1 MRLVDITERIDPLV
15 ATPAVGHHRRS
26 WLDVGSD
33 EGVERVGRSVGED
46 GHAAAAKAFWPSAL
60 DCDANQDLFSFLATA
75 AQSWLL
81 ATEVRLVHLHRARQT
96 VPAGSDK
103 HRAQPRCSSA
113 HAVGY
118 EPISSSRCRLR
129 AEMPFVCAANIQQA
143 VNQTVS
149 GVRRRSKSVP
159 AVTDVLAP
167 QTAHL

>member
-1 MRLVDITERIDPLV
+1 VRLVDITERIDPLV
-15 ATPAVGHHRRS
+15 ATAAVGHHRRS

-60 DCDANQDLFSFLATA
+60 DCDANQDLFPFWRPPRSPGSSPPKYVSST
-75 AQSWLL
+75 S
-81 ATEVRLVHLHRARQT
+81 T
-96 VPAGSDK
+96 VPVRRSLPGRTSTE
-103 HRAQPRCSSA
+103 RSRCSSA